1 MEIKGEAKVLRIY
14 ISNTDKAEH
23 ASLYEAIA
31 FEAKRY
37 GMAGTTVYK
46 GVMGYG
52 ASLEL
57 HSDKFWEI
65 TEKIPVIVEII
76 DESEKIDNFVSE
88 ILPWIKSLP
97 KGCLI
102 ISQKIDI
109 VLSKQGTKNG
119 KEESHT

>member
-1 MEIKGEAKVLRIY
+1 MEIKGEVKVLRIY

-23 ASLYEAIA
+23 TSLYEAIA

-37 GMAGTTVYK
+37 GMAGATVYK

-76 DESEKIDNFVSE
+76 DQTEKIDSFSE
-88 ILPWIKSLP
+88 HILPWIKSLS

-102 ISQKIDI
+102 TSQKIDLI
-109 VLSKQGTKNG
+109 LSKQGG
-119 KEESHT
+119 KI

>member
-1 MEIKGEAKVLRIY
+1 MVITGEAKVLRIY

-23 ASLYEAIA
+23 TSLYEAIA
-31 FEAKRY
+31 FKAKSF
-37 GMAGTTVYK
+37 GMAGVTVYK

-65 TEKIPVIVEII
+65 TDKIPVVVEII
-76 DESEKIDNFVSE
+76 DQSEKIDQFSE
-88 ILPWIKSLP
+88 TILPWINSLP

-102 ISQKIDI
+102 TSQKIDV
-109 VLSKQGTKNG
+109 VLSKQGK
-119 KEESHT
+119 KR